1 MPLASLG
8 TTPSHVIVAV
18 NSVSFIVGMTGIL
31 SRCVVRNLRKA
42 ATKEKAPRVQGLC
55 FRILVINA

>member
-1 MPLASLG
+1 
-8 TTPSHVIVAV
+8 
-18 NSVSFIVGMTGIL
+18 MTGIL
-31 SRCVVRNLRKA
+31 SRCIVRNLRKA

>member
-1 MPLASLG
+1 
-8 TTPSHVIVAV
+8 VIVAV

-42 ATKEKAPRVQGLC
+42 ATKEKAPRVQGLL

>member
-1 MPLASLG
+1 
-8 TTPSHVIVAV
+8 
-18 NSVSFIVGMTGIL
+18 MTGIL

-42 ATKEKAPRVQGLC
+42 ATKEKALRVQGLF